1 MYAQVDDEGNEF
13 ILLDEI
19 TDHRSDASAIPI
31 TDSTI
36 RSANGSEKPKKT
48 TQGWFLLVQWKD
60 GSVSWEKLSDLKA
73 SNPVEVAEYAVAN
86 RLVEQPAFKWWVPH
100 VIKHRNRI
108 ISKVKLQYWK
118 STGRK

>member
-31 TDSTI
+31 TNGTI

-48 TQGWFLLVQWKD
+48 TRGWFLLVQWKT
-60 GSVSWEKLSDLKA
+60 A
-73 SNPVEVAEYAVAN
+73 
-86 RLVEQPAFKWWVPH
+86 R
-100 VIKHRNRI
+100 
-108 ISKVKLQYWK
+108 
-118 STGRK
+118 